1 MSDKRHVVKVTIA
14 GEEFSIRSDES
25 PERTQLVAEHVDTLI
40 RGVLR
45 SNPVVDLS
53 KAAIMTALQI
63 SAELHTLREQRAGL
77 AADMDN
83 LSAEVRRWLPP
94 AKRGDTGE
102 QPAISVDGA

>member
-25 PERTQLVAEHVDTLI
+25 PERTQQVAEHVDTLI
-40 RGVLR
+40 RGILR
-45 SNPVVDLS
+45 STPVVDVS
-53 KAAIMTALQI
+53 KAAMMAALQI
-63 SAELHTLREQRAGL
+63 SAELHKLREERAGL
-77 AADMDN
+77 ANDMDN

-102 QPAISVDGA
+102 QLAISAE